1 MTSTNFR
8 CSKMAES
15 GGQDERYGL
24 GQFVKSQTKYG
35 TASKPTHTNE
45 KYFKHYV
52 QPGETI
58 QGIALKHGVT
68 VEQIKRASNMW
79 TNDSLFLREFLLI
92 PIDVHAAKDLIQ
104 TRFTNGGTPQP
115 STSTDI
121 SSNCGLEI
129 VTRQDLLHHAGR
141 PASGKVCES
150 MEDKHKQSVDSVDFK
165 DFLSKMDTSLAEI
178 KDKVKHLDQS
188 SQFPEDFTNPL
199 NLLPRKTSR
208 YGKRPSSWRSVD
220 NGGFDLS
227 SEPELAFCSTHSSR
241 RTRSSHESMDQQQD
255 TIFQL

>member
-1 MTSTNFR
+1 MIQYSGLVANCLLCFVTNGYQLLSDAFP
-8 CSKMAES
+8 CMF
-15 GGQDERYGL
+15 Q
-24 GQFVKSQTKYG
+24 
-35 TASKPTHTNE
+35 
-45 KYFKHYV
+45 
-52 QPGETI
+52 
-58 QGIALKHGVT
+58 

-188 SQFPEDFTNPL
+188 SQ
-199 NLLPRKTSR
+199 
-208 YGKRPSSWRSVD
+208 
-220 NGGFDLS
+220 
-227 SEPELAFCSTHSSR
+227 
-241 RTRSSHESMDQQQD
+241 
-255 TIFQL
+255 